1 MIVSVEQIIENPALV
16 YDLGTFAIV
25 VLFIV
30 SAAVYFAPLVK
41 KAITQRMDFNERLET
56 IIQNCTAAINNNTE
70 ALHNNS
76 EALRDNNKERNKLE
90 AILREHDRAI
100 EIQFQHQNET
110 LQRIEEKKG

>member
-41 KAITQRMDFNERLET
+41 KAITQRMDFET